1 MRIKP
6 LDSPWKAGVSNQKF
20 TPNVSNFR
28 GIPILNHTGL
38 FNMFAPP
45 KNGSCN
51 RFQIFQ
57 ISPLFLKKW
66 FRPESWMLWAKFR
79 LNPGPANSK
88 NQPWNLKPVIVWSQ
102 HFSDSNWRRQDGLRT
117 ISGHQEEDH
126 GEGWPGTG
134 TVFSGQKKGPEL
146 PEPWPIR
153 VMLREFQ
160 KITGFL
166 ICENTQR
173 YTLGGSDFLENNSI

>member
-1 MRIKP
+1 MFQTRNLPQTYPISGASRFWTIP
-6 LDSPWKAGVSNQKF
+6 ACSTCLRPPRMVPAIDSRYS
-20 TPNVSNFR
+20 
-28 GIPILNHTGL
+28 
-38 FNMFAPP
+38 
-45 KNGSCN
+45 
-51 RFQIFQ
+51 RFLPF
-57 ISPLFLKKW
+57 FLKKW